1 MAVKLTE
8 CNLFWTYESLEELQA
23 YINTLSGSE
32 RALASMVMMLTMN
45 TCAHLTNKE

>member
-8 CNLFWTYESLEELQA
+8 CNLFWTYESFEELQA
-23 YINTLSGSE
+23 YIDTLSGSE
-32 RALASMVMMLTMN
+32 RALACMVMGLTLN